1 MTTMTFDSLGY
12 FEKLK
17 AAGFTEEQAKAQATA
32 LREQTETQ
40 AAALQ
45 KALDKYDEASRKDL
59 ATKGDIQDVRLEM
72 RPPLAPLRLP
82 GLEPW
87 PWSWPRASAGS
98 DFRRRFMTFSLPRSG
113 GAFSFAARNA
123 TNFCTERRVFQI
135 LRGVGQGGAVLPAA
149 HDVLRQR
156 RNVRLQ
162 KVVHGPENV
171 RHDTP
176 P

>member
-1 MTTMTFDSLGY
+1 MTTGTFDALGY

-72 RPPLAPLRLP
+72 KSMEMRLLKWQLGIAAALGSFTLAGFGTL
-82 GLEPW
+82 
-87 PWSWPRASAGS
+87 
-98 DFRRRFMTFSLPRSG
+98 
-113 GAFSFAARNA
+113 
-123 TNFCTERRVFQI
+123 
-135 LRGVGQGGAVLPAA
+135 AVVMAKGFGWL
-149 HDVLRQR
+149 
-156 RNVRLQ
+156 
-162 KVVHGPENV
+162 GF
-171 RHDTP
+171 
-176 P
+176 